1 MRKMIQRAIR
11 RPRLILPIVNAPLF
25 VTIIMVTS
33 DHWR

>member
-1 MRKMIQRAIR
+1 MRKMIYRAIR
-11 RPRLILPIVNAPLF
+11 RAGVVLPIVNSPLF